1 MKKHKEMD
9 KLFESLKYDMEF
21 RIQAVIFIRDALHM
35 SSVNYE
41 QLRIDPFPYR
51 LAGPNELLLR
61 FGDMQFSCK
70 ILGPNQYVFT

>member
-1 MKKHKEMD
+1 MD

-21 RIQAVIFIRDALHM
+21 RVQAVMFIRLALHTTY
-35 SSVNYE
+35 VNYE

>member
-9 KLFESLKYDMEF
+9 KLFESLKYDMEL

-70 ILGPNQYVFT
+70 ILGPNQYEFT